1 MLNYKFIITYKNNIP
16 FSCYVHDLKRK
27 STGATYFVTQQVNG
41 KFILYFNF
49 SDTIFQLWRN
59 NEYYSKYF
67 YRFLFL
73 NIYNDFKV

>member
-1 MLNYKFIITYKNNIP
+1 MLNYKFIITYKNNIS
-16 FSCYVHDLKRK
+16 FSCYVQDLKRK
-27 STGATYFVTQQVNG
+27 STSATYFVTQQVNG
-41 KFILYFNF
+41 KFVLYFNF
-49 SDTIFQLWRN
+49 RNIFELWRN